1 MKVCITTTPF
11 DKKNT
16 LLLQKAG
23 LEVHKNPFGKKIE
36 YDQLYDFLQD
46 ADYVIAGT
54 EKYDKALL
62 EKLHN
67 LKGISRVGVGTD
79 NIEKRICADRGIKIF
94 NTPNAPSS
102 GVAEYCLGM
111 TIFFLRDVFHSN
123 IRLKNNEW
131 KREIGLS
138 LSDAKIF
145 LWGGGRIAK
154 SFKDLLISCG
164 AKRIYVHD
172 IIDLNSDPDW
182 DDERVIICNFEEIYD
197 ADIISL
203 HLPSN
208 ESTKKIFN
216 ANITDNFITAPY
228 LINTSRGSVVDDND
242 LIKSL
247 TQKKIKGAAIDVF
260 SEEPYQGPL
269 LSANNIFTTP
279 HIASS
284 SKSVRYNM
292 ELESSQNLIK
302 FINEK

>member
-11 DKKNT
+11 DERNT

-23 LEVHKNPFGKKIE
+23 LEVFKNPFGQKIQ
-36 YDQLYDFLQD
+36 YNQLYNFLQD

-54 EKYDKALL
+54 ERYDKALL
-62 EKLHN
+62 EKLHK
-67 LKGISRVGVGTD
+67 LKVISRVGVGTD
-79 NIEKRICADRGIKIF
+79 NIEKKICDDKGIKIF

-111 TIFFLRDVFHSN
+111 AIFFLRDAFHSN
-123 IRLKNNEW
+123 MRLKKNEW

-154 SFKDLLISCG
+154 IFKDLLISCG

-172 IIDLNSDPDW
+172 IIDLTSDPEW
-182 DDERVIICNFEEIYD
+182 DDERVKVCNFKEIYD

-208 ESTKKIFN
+208 ESTERIFN
-216 ANITDNFITAPY
+216 ANITNKLITAPY
-228 LINTSRGSVVDDND
+228 LINTSRGCVVDDND
-242 LIKSL
+242 LIKALS
-247 TQKKIKGAAIDVF
+247 QQKIKGAAIDVF

-269 LSANNIFTTP
+269 LSADNIFTTP

-292 ELESSQNLIK
+292 ELESSHNLIK